1 MSGLGFGDNMTN
13 FANFTD
19 NMTNFTDEFDCR
31 ISEQS
36 SVNITN
42 RTAWEVTAGKEVG
55 TIIIGVILLL
65 LFLVGTIWN
74 LFIIITFFIKY
85 QLLKEPANIFL
96 LNIALMDLGLCLTI
110 MMFSFVTAFNQEFVF
125 GTNDVQRCAMCNVS
139 SFFFI
144 FLVLVSLHV
153 LAALSID
160 RFILLS
166 RPLRYK
172 RFMNRW
178 RAIAICIFVYI
189 LCFIIAML
197 PLPGIE
203 FGQYE
208 FNVRLSACMPRFT
221 PSRNF
226 IYAVFLAL
234 EALIP
239 IIAVAITNVWTYR
252 LVSKFLKKNF
262 RRKSTYR
269 RKDTEAASSEPSEGQ
284 KHQKQQK
291 QLVKVFGALLI
302 GTIIAYTPTITIT
315 MIFLILLLNDMPDLI
330 PPEVYIVGFLSFLT
344 SAVIH
349 PIVESFFV
357 KELRYQVNRARKG
370 VRRASTAIYRQTT
383 QLFRPETLDEAEK
396 KVNEDTTPQSRRK
409 NIRFLNGRIATVGE
423 HSVSAVTEMEDMGN
437 DASSNSRSPVR
448 TPEPPDVQVAN
459 GDSDATTTTTTTT
472 KRDRPMLE
480 KTRKSVSFQENPRN
494 RVTSNSSAGTPV
506 NTDSPTS
513 CLKHLP
519 EVEEEPG
526 QVDVSRQVDVSS
538 EERSEDER
546 TPDGQ

>member
-1 MSGLGFGDNMTN
+1 MSGSGSGENFTNVTNMTE
-13 FANFTD
+13 
-19 NMTNFTDEFDCR
+19 EFDCR
-31 ISEQS
+31 LSERS
-36 SVNITN
+36 SLMITN
-42 RTAWEVTAGKEVG
+42 QTSWEVQAGEEAG

-65 LFLVGTIWN
+65 MFLVGTIWN
-74 LFIIITFFIKY
+74 LFIIITFFMKFR
-85 QLLKEPANIFL
+85 LLKEPANIFL
-96 LNIALMDLGLCLTI
+96 LNIAITDLGLCLTI

-125 GTNDVQRCAMCNVS
+125 GTNDIQRCAVCNTS
-139 SFFFI
+139 AFFFI

-172 RFMNRW
+172 RYMNRC
-178 RAIAICIFVYI
+178 RAIAICIGIYI
-189 LCFIIAML
+189 LCFIIAIM

-208 FNVRLSACMPRFT
+208 FNIRLSACMPRFT
-221 PSRNF
+221 PANNF
-226 IYAVFLAL
+226 IYSVFLAL

-252 LVSKFLKKNF
+252 IVSKFLKKNF

-269 RKDTEAASSEPSEGQ
+269 RRDVEEASSEPSAGQ

-315 MIFLILLLNDMPDLI
+315 LIFLLLLLNDMPDLI
-330 PPEVYIVGFLSFLT
+330 PPEVYIIGFLSFLT

-370 VRRASTAIYRQTT
+370 VRRVSTTIIRQTT
-383 QLFRPETLDEAEK
+383 QLFSNKALEEAERRADD
-396 KVNEDTTPQSRRK
+396 DTTPKSKR
-409 NIRFLNGRIATVGE
+409 NIRFLNGTLVTIGE
-423 HSVSAVTEMEDMGN
+423 NSVSAVTEMEDMGN
-437 DASSNSRSPVR
+437 DVSSNSRSPVR
-448 TPEPPDVQVAN
+448 TPEPPDVQVAS
-459 GDSDATTTTTTTT
+459 GDGDNTS
-472 KRDRPMLE
+472 KRDKPMLE

-494 RVTSNSSAGTPV
+494 RTTTTSPVSS
-506 NTDSPTS
+506 S
-513 CLKHLP
+513 LKRLP
-519 EVEEEPG
+519 ALDEEPG
-526 QVDVSRQVDVSS
+526 ADDNGKKGKGS
-538 EERSEDER
+538 EENNER
-546 TPDGQ
+546 TSNNQ